1 VTPTI
6 AGTYNYDVIVTNSYG
21 SATSGVVAVT
31 VNPPVTVTVN
41 ASLPITTM
49 PPQGL
54 GVCCATYDG
63 ILINPAIAP
72 LLSAVG
78 IKALRF
84 PGGSVSDVYN
94 WSNNT
99 GIDGQFVNPSDS
111 FDNWMN
117 TIVNPAGAQAIVT
130 VNYGSN
136 PANNAGG
143 DTNVAAAWVGHANVT
158 NNWHVNYWEIGN
170 EINGNGY
177 FSTSQDWEY
186 DLHFLN
192 QTPAN
197 RVGQPALS
205 PAAYGANAVPFIQ
218 AMKNQDPTIS
228 CGVTFMPGN
237 DSSFNTPLLTAV
249 GTNVDFVI
257 IHWYPGPDATALL
270 ASCSTI
276 PAAAL
281 STFTE
286 LTNVLGATKAS
297 QMAITVTETGPPT
310 GAVGA
315 PVALFAADNFLTW
328 FENGATN
335 VDYQELHN
343 GFLASSTPGFPDNAP
358 LGPYYGTML
367 VHLLA
372 NVGDTLLNTTSGQ
385 PLLRV
390 HAATRQDGSMAV
402 MLVNDDPLLTVPAT
416 VTINNG
422 PTLARTGIRYQF
434 GTNNYLG
441 VNPNPTYPIFTN
453 TVSGLGNSFTIS
465 VPPYT
470 MVDLILPQAGTS
482 NTPPVLAPIGNYTVN
497 VGQLVAFVASATA
510 TDTPPVTLTF
520 SLLSAPT
527 GATVNPSTGAFLWR
541 PAVTDA
547 NTTNLISL
555 MVADDGIPSLS
566 ATQSFTAVVNPLT
579 SAVLSSVTFSNS
591 QLSFQ
596 VNGQTGPD
604 YAVQVSTNLITW
616 NTAFINYQPSMP
628 FLWTTN
634 TAGLPAQ
641 FFRIK
646 AGPPLP

>member
-1 VTPTI
+1 
-6 AGTYNYDVIVTNSYG
+6 
-21 SATSGVVAVT
+21 
-31 VNPPVTVTVN
+31 
-41 ASLPITTM
+41 
-49 PPQGL
+49 
-54 GVCCATYDG
+54 
-63 ILINPAIAP
+63 
-72 LLSAVG
+72 
-78 IKALRF
+78 
-84 PGGSVSDVYN
+84 
-94 WSNNT
+94 
-99 GIDGQFVNPSDS
+99 
-111 FDNWMN
+111 
-117 TIVNPAGAQAIVT
+117 
-130 VNYGSN
+130 
-136 PANNAGG
+136 
-143 DTNVAAAWVGHANVT
+143 
-158 NNWHVNYWEIGN
+158 
-170 EINGNGY
+170 
-177 FSTSQDWEY
+177 
-186 DLHFLN
+186 
-192 QTPAN
+192 
-197 RVGQPALS
+197 
-205 PAAYGANAVPFIQ
+205 
-218 AMKNQDPTIS
+218 
-228 CGVTFMPGN
+228 
-237 DSSFNTPLLTAV
+237 
-249 GTNVDFVI
+249 
-257 IHWYPGPDATALL
+257 
-270 ASCSTI
+270 
-276 PAAAL
+276 
-281 STFTE
+281 
-286 LTNVLGATKAS
+286 
-297 QMAITVTETGPPT
+297 
-310 GAVGA
+310 
-315 PVALFAADNFLTW
+315 
-328 FENGATN
+328 
-335 VDYQELHN
+335 
-343 GFLASSTPGFPDNAP
+343 
-358 LGPYYGTML
+358 ML

-470 MVDLILPQAGTS
+470 MVDLILPQVGTS

-527 GATVNPSTGAFLWR
+527 GATVNPGTGAFLWR

-579 SAVLSSVTFSNS
+579 NAVLSSVTFSNG

-634 TAGLPAQ
+634 TAGLPVQ